1 MREAS
6 VVVGALVEELDAH
19 KRVIFSQ
26 QEEMDQ
32 VKAKVAKQL
41 NSHIVMLAEH
51 SQSLRR
57 IGAYLLEHDSQ
68 YQAQAASVAAILAEL
83 QDYRGVKQQLQNAL
97 QQKITLK
104 RELDETREGTI
115 LLDER
120 IKRLQDTQNT
130 RQEDLSKWQKTVD

>member
-1 MREAS
+1 
-6 VVVGALVEELDAH
+6 
-19 KRVIFSQ
+19 
-26 QEEMDQ
+26 MDQ
-32 VKAKVAKQL
+32 VKAKVAEQL
-41 NSHIVMLAEH
+41 NSHIVTLAEH

-97 QQKITLK
+97 QQNITLK

-115 LLDER
+115 LLNER
-120 IKRLQDTQNT
+120 IK
-130 RQEDLSKWQKTVD
+130 